1 MGVFIA
7 YGKGK
12 LRFMD
17 RVFEKSFFIILRPLC
32 RGGANEEAIFLGDI
46 QTGSNRG
53 DHLFKFCI
61 EDEHPGA
68 TIFNDKFEFR
78 CGQSPV
84 EGNKDCTDFRKGEED
99 FEVWMA
105 IVKED
110 GNPIPFLD
118 SSSQKKMAELIGA

>member
-32 RGGANEEAIFLGDI
+32 RGGANEEAI
-46 QTGSNRG
+46 
-53 DHLFKFCI
+53 FKFCI